1 LRAKVE
7 AELRRF
13 AGITQHYPA
22 LLTTRFGL
30 GPEHTLIEVSLFQC
44 RTLPFLD
51 NVSLKSE
58 QSLTAARADDTATAH
73 GPNIFSAAPRR
84 SPFDST
90 ALSVKRGS
98 RLCQIDRDTVV
109 FATVIRLAAQ
119 GAGARDHRSP
129 LTRGLAFTS
138 AFGKKTKP

>member
-1 LRAKVE
+1 MPD
-7 AELRRF
+7 
-13 AGITQHYPA
+13 TA
-22 LLTTRFGL
+22 LLG
-30 GPEHTLIEVSLFQC
+30 
-44 RTLPFLD
+44 

-58 QSLTAARADDTATAH
+58 QSLTAARADDTVTAH

-109 FATVIRLAAQ
+109 SATVIRIADQ

-129 LTRGLAFTS
+129 LAKGLAS
-138 AFGKKTKP
+138 ASAVGKKTKP